1 MRRVQVGLAIT
12 ARSLGSERGSDSR
25 TASRPQNGPA
35 NSHFATKLHAAPTLL
50 KISLD
55 ILISICILISI
66 RYYMVLKYHAVSK
79 IKRMRCE
86 VKTIELT
93 AGTLTQAN
101 YRDPMLTEPVGRL
114 LRKYSGPAVLSM
126 LVMAFYQIADGAMV
140 GRRLGAEALA
150 AVNIIYP
157 VIALFVGL
165 ALMFGIGGNAR
176 IAVLLGSGRTREAR
190 SLLSFLVVLGLA
202 LGIATTT
209 IVMWFNA
216 PLIALLGATEEIS
229 SVAAVYLLTLA
240 PFFTPFVLS
249 FILEHSVRN
258 DGRPG
263 LATVTMVGAA
273 ALNIALDYL
282 FLFVLNLGIAG
293 AALASG
299 ISQSLSATV
308 FLVYFARQTL
318 AARAGQAATAGFIRA
333 PRTSVG
339 EQVTFAGASG
349 AATGGAVAAD
359 AGVVAPADAQLGFGR
374 PSVSL
379 PVVAQISINGSSE
392 FFASLARGVITL
404 LYNRALVAHVGVTG
418 VAAFALVQ
426 YLLMLGW
433 VFYGGIG
440 TGAQPLLSRNHG
452 AGLHGRVLA
461 ALQRLMLAGV
471 AIGVVLT
478 AGAWIAAP
486 QMAALFV
493 PNHPAALQVTTEA
506 MRAAAWAL
514 LLAPLGIITT
524 IFYTSLEDARSSLL
538 VTLTQGLAAPVV
550 AITFLPRIWAAS
562 GIWLVPAV
570 TELATA
576 CLSVVLLF
584 TWARARTRVRATEAV
599 WPITD
604 APLCDAPLGH
614 APLCDATLRDAP
626 LGEPAVG

>member
-1 MRRVQVGLAIT
+1 M
-12 ARSLGSERGSDSR
+12 
-25 TASRPQNGPA
+25 
-35 NSHFATKLHAAPTLL
+35 
-50 KISLD
+50 
-55 ILISICILISI
+55 
-66 RYYMVLKYHAVSK
+66 
-79 IKRMRCE
+79 
-86 VKTIELT
+86 KTIELT
-93 AGTLTQAN
+93 TETPIQAN
-101 YRDPMLTEPVGRL
+101 HRDPMLTEPIGRL

-140 GRRLGAEALA
+140 GRRLGPEALA

-190 SLLSFLVVLGLA
+190 SLLSFLVLLGLA
-202 LGIATTT
+202 LGIAATT
-209 IVMWFNA
+209 VVVWFNA
-216 PLIALLGATEEIS
+216 PLITLLGATEEIS

-240 PFFTPFVLS
+240 PFFTAFVLS

-263 LATVTMVGAA
+263 LATLTMIGAA

-282 FLFVLNLGIAG
+282 FLFVLNFGIGG

-299 ISQSLSATV
+299 IAQSLSAVV
-308 FLVYFARQTL
+308 FLAHFARQTL
-318 AARAGQAATAGFIRA
+318 AARAGRDATGCAVRGTRSNHAGSGCGRSS
-333 PRTSVG
+333 RKQCTSVG
-339 EQVTFAGASG
+339 GQTVSTGERAS
-349 AATGGAVAAD
+349 AASAAVD
-359 AGVVAPADAQLGFGR
+359 PAQLRFGR

-461 ALQRLMLAGV
+461 ALLRLMSAGI
-471 AIGVVLT
+471 AIGIVLT

-493 PNHPAALQVTTEA
+493 PDHPAALQVTAEA

-524 IFYTSLEDARSSLL
+524 IFFTSLEDARSSLL
-538 VTLTQGLAAPVV
+538 VTLTQGLAAPLL
-550 AITFLPRIWAAS
+550 AITILPRIWAES

-576 CLSVVLLF
+576 SLSVVLLVA
-584 TWARARTRVRATEAV
+584 WARKRARARIPATGELTS
-599 WPITD
+599 ITD
-604 APLCDAPLGH
+604 AALGEVGPITETALCKPALGELTPIMDA
-614 APLCDATLRDAP
+614 A
-626 LGEPAVG
+626 LGEPAVGVPALGEPAVG